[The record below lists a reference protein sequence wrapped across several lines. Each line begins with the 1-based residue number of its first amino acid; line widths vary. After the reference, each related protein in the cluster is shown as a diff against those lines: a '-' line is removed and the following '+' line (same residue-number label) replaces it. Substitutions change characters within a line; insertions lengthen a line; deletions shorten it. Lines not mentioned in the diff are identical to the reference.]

1 MFQDPD
7 RMTGFTPEVDLSLLP
22 RTFIASVQCAIL
34 SEQARIGIYII
45 KYADNSDV
53 E

>member
-1 MFQDPD
+1 
-7 RMTGFTPEVDLSLLP
+7 MTGFAPEVDLSLLP
-22 RTFIASVQCAIL
+22 RTFITFVQCAKL
-34 SEQARIGIYII
+34 SEQTRIGIYNI